1 MWLFLRRFLHNVQDQ
16 FEADHV
22 GGDLADLPEQTLAQP
37 EPVVVHDTEAPVHL
51 QITPDGWIEP
61 TIGSSIKVERIPTK
75 RIQKLAT
82 PRGEPHMIV
91 WHWTATPAGSVRN
104 AAKRIQ
110 NLPDKAKGER
120 AASFH
125 LGIPQ
130 AGALIQL
137 ASVEVGTWHAGGASA
152 ARFMKLA
159 TDRTGLS
166 GSTAEGAYVI
176 SPKGPLSAN
185 AISVGVELEN
195 VGEVRLVKGKWR
207 SWPFKDG
214 EGHVVKEE
222 DTVSFRLP
230 GEKSPRRYERFTE
243 HQVHQATEFVRAMAI
258 AYPRSITRASCSWAH
273 FMIDPTRKTDPGPYW
288 MEEILPKILD
298 EVFP

>member
-1 MWLFLRRFLHNVQDQ
+1 MWPFLRRFLRDAQDQ

-22 GGDLADLPEQTLAQP
+22 GGDLADLPEQASAQP
-37 EPVVVHDTEAPVHL
+37 EPVVSHETEAPVHL
-51 QITPDGWIEP
+51 QITPDGWLLP
-61 TIGSSIKVERIPTK
+61 TEGSILKVERIPTK

-82 PRGEPHMIV
+82 PRGEPYMIV

-110 NLPDKAKGER
+110 ALPDKAKGER

-130 AGALIQL
+130 SGALIQL
-137 ASVEVGTWHAGGASA
+137 ASVEVGTWHAGGESA
-152 ARFMKLA
+152 ARFDLVRF
-159 TDRTGLS
+159 DRI
-166 GSTAEGAYVI
+166 GAQQYVI
-176 SPKGPLSAN
+176 TPRGPVSAN